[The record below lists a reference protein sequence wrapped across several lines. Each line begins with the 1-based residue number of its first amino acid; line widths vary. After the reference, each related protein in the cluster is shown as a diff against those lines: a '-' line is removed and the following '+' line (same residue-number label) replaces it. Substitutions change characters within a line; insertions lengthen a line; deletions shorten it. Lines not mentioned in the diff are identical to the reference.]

1 MKKLFL
7 LLFLLPFAATA
18 SPNKQKTEK
27 AAIEAKAFQAIC
39 ELVNNKHFQ
48 IDIDRAYPQS
58 GFDVSLFRPQGK
70 IIVTDSIAKGNL
82 PYFGRAY
89 SLPYGEGGSIE
100 FEGKIKQ
107 KKITIT
113 QKRKKKSITFAF
125 SVPGKRDHFQ
135 ITIEAMSNGK
145 CSIHLH
151 SNNQSQI
158 SYSGNISSIKKQE

>member
-100 FEGKIKQ
+100 FEGKIKENGETTHCWDRLPSEW
-107 KKITIT
+107 TINE
-113 QKRKKKSITFAF
+113 AHY
-125 SVPGKRDHFQ
+125 GKDWYK
-135 ITIEAMSNGK
+135 TDLMK
-145 CSIHLH
+145 
-151 SNNQSQI
+151 
-158 SYSGNISSIKKQE
+158 SGNVKEIYIPKCWHG